1 MYSREAA
8 LDNSHIMHT
17 QKLPAPIVLIAPSGE
32 DSLLVYTYEN
42 ILYHYVISVSDASV
56 KLVQVGQ
63 IALHGIIRAP
73 TRVRA
78 LSWILPEDQIRKCSK
93 SVTTNLLTTYR
104 QRRSITRCRCR
115 NYPVPSGWQ
124 TRASPT
130 DDNRE
135 WRPQVRNAH
144 HRAECRDVCAH
155 ARPPCFRIGSA
166 CRFVTGESV
175 HGTDDG
181 RGTRPRSP

>member
-1 MYSREAA
+1 
-8 LDNSHIMHT
+8 MHT

-78 LSWILPEDQIRKCSK
+78 LSWILPEDQIRTFLEFQYSTIAKTLQITVIHHKTCPSQRFCFLWTANLCFCS
-93 SVTTNLLTTYR
+93 R
-104 QRRSITRCRCR
+104 QLQRVANSSTRCASSRRTWRRMLLCEITQR
-115 NYPVPSGWQ
+115 SHWTDMSILCQLVPRWNC
-124 TRASPT
+124 P
-130 DDNRE
+130 
-135 WRPQVRNAH
+135 WK
-144 HRAECRDVCAH
+144 VCMAT
-155 ARPPCFRIGSA
+155 I
-166 CRFVTGESV
+166 
-175 HGTDDG
+175 
-181 RGTRPRSP
+181 